1 MYAAVLLP
9 HAVLLC
15 CMLCCCCCML
25 TIGRSNE
32 GVEEMGRFGVGHMR
46 MAAAEPSPKREL
58 VRAMAMSVRRLGEGG
73 GEGR

>member
-1 MYAAVLLP
+1 
-9 HAVLLC
+9 
-15 CMLCCCCCML
+15 ML